1 LSTSS
6 EAKTPWWQSLERQL
20 LTYLSRWSDK
30 WVHIGLVLVFSAWIV
45 VDVLLVGVTGGLAQT
60 TYDNM
65 VRGRVITAPAD
76 PRIVIIDID
85 ESALARMATEFGRWP
100 WPRDTLA
107 SVLDYVEEQQPAA
120 IVWDIIFSD
129 VDRLNPGGD
138 AAFDASAKR
147 SAHSHFGLVRLPKE
161 NDDKSELTQK
171 NLPSLWVQTASQ
183 QTKEFS
189 TVALIP
195 PVLPGVAVKPLG
207 YNNGY
212 VDRDGILRR
221 YRYFERLDDGGM
233 IQSLPMSV
241 VQQVDPQAHAFWL
254 ERFLNKPQKIASD
267 NATQDDVLINWR
279 KKANSYPR
287 VNFADVFALADGAK
301 PKEEV
306 PSFAGKIVIIGS
318 TAPSLHDIHPTPLS
332 STQAGVESLATGI
345 DNALN
350 QRVMREMP
358 KWLGALIAMV
368 MCVGLAFW
376 SYHKSVSSLAAG
388 MLGMPSVMLGI
399 SFLSLNTEHLFLDLN
414 LSAGLGLLFVALLNV
429 ALLNVWVLINKR
441 HWFGDIPPNCHQVS
455 VSAWRLKDSW
465 TDQQL
470 QNMTRVMREH
480 AANCRILL
488 LDTSTPSQRRMIRW
502 RPFANLLALVGPE
515 VELENARKEFEKIF
529 PYLEIKVGRILALES
544 QNEVTPPQI
553 AQLVL
558 QAFTEASP
566 EKIPHQKN

>member
-1 LSTSS
+1 
-6 EAKTPWWQSLERQL
+6 
-20 LTYLSRWSDK
+20 
-30 WVHIGLVLVFSAWIV
+30 VLVFSAWIV
-45 VDVLLVGVTGGLAQT
+45 IDVVLVGVSGGLAQT

-120 IVWDIIFSD
+120 VVWDIIFSD

-138 AAFDASAKR
+138 AAFDAAAKR
-147 SAHSHFGLVRLPKE
+147 STHSHFGLVRLPKT

-171 NLPSLWVQTASQ
+171 NLPSLWVQTAPPES
-183 QTKEFS
+183 KELS

-241 VQQVDPQAHAFWL
+241 VQQVDPKSHAFWL
-254 ERFLNKPQKIASD
+254 ERFLNKPQTIASD

-279 KKANSYPR
+279 KKANVYPR
-287 VNFADVFALADGAK
+287 VNFADVFALADGGK

-350 QRVMREMP
+350 LRVMREMP
-358 KWLGALIAMV
+358 KWLGALIAIV

-429 ALLNVWVLINKR
+429 WVLINKR
-441 HWFGDIPPNCHQVS
+441 HWFGDIPPNCHLVS
-455 VSAWRLKDSW
+455 VSAWRLKDPW

-515 VELENARKEFEKIF
+515 VELENARREFEKTF
-529 PYLEIKVGRILALES
+529 PHLEVKVGRILALES

-566 EKIPHQKN
+566 EKIPHLKN

>member
-1 LSTSS
+1 MSTST
-6 EAKTPWWQSLERQL
+6 EAKTPWWQSLERQF

-30 WVHIGLVLVFSAWIV
+30 WVHIGLVLVFSTWIV

-107 SVLDYVEEQQPAA
+107 SVLDYVEEQRPVAV
-120 IVWDIIFSD
+120 VWDIIFSD

-147 SAHSHFGLVRLPKE
+147 SAHSHFGLVRLPKA
-161 NDDKSELTQK
+161 NDDKSQLTQK
-171 NLPSLWVQTASQ
+171 NLPSLWVQTAPQ
-183 QTKEFS
+183 ETKELA

-195 PVLPGVAVKPLG
+195 PVLPGVAAKPLG

-254 ERFLNKPQKIASD
+254 ERFLNKPQKITTD
-267 NATQDDVLINWR
+267 NATGDDVLINWR

-287 VNFADVFALADGAK
+287 VNFADVFALADGDKAQA
-301 PKEEV
+301 EV

-332 STQAGVESLATGI
+332 SAQAGVESLATGI

-350 QRVMREMP
+350 KRVMREMP
-358 KWLGALIAMV
+358 KWLGALIAIA
-368 MCVGLAFW
+368 MCIGLAFW
-376 SYHKSVSSLAAG
+376 SYFKSVSSLAAG
-388 MLGMPSVMLGI
+388 MLGLPSVMLGI
-399 SFLSLNTEHLFLDLN
+399 SFISLNTEHLFLDLH
-414 LSAGLGLLFVALLNV
+414 LSAALGLLFVALLR
-429 ALLNVWVLINKR
+429 VWFMIQKR
-441 HWFGDIPPNCHQVS
+441 HWCSDMPPELEPLAVWS
-455 VSAWRLKDSW
+455 WRAKEPW
-465 TDQQL
+465 NDQQL
-470 QNMTRVMREH
+470 QSMMRALQTH
-480 AANCRILL
+480 AFDCRIIL
-488 LDTSTPSQRRMIRW
+488 LDITPATSNLVRW
-502 RPFANLLALVGPE
+502 KPFAHLLALVGPDAQLQSAK
-515 VELENARKEFEKIF
+515 VHLEKMAYTMNAQYGVIQGLSHTSPNNKEKIT
-529 PYLEIKVGRILALES
+529 RTALDGW
-544 QNEVTPPQI
+544 
-553 AQLVL
+553 AQLH
-558 QAFTEASP
+558 
-566 EKIPHQKN
+566 PHS

>member
-1 LSTSS
+1 LSTST
-6 EAKTPWWQSLERQL
+6 EAKTPWWQSLERQF
-20 LTYLSRWSDK
+20 LTHLSRWSDK

-120 IVWDIIFSD
+120 VVWDIIFSD

-138 AAFDASAKR
+138 AAFDAAAKR

-171 NLPSLWVQTASQ
+171 NLPNLWVQTAPQES
-183 QTKEFS
+183 KELS
-189 TVALIP
+189 TIALIP

-241 VQQVDPQAHAFWL
+241 VQQVDPQAHTFWL

-267 NATQDDVLINWR
+267 NATEDDVLINWR
-279 KKANSYPR
+279 KKANSYPH

-301 PKEEV
+301 AKEEV
-306 PSFAGKIVIIGS
+306 PSFAGKIVIIGA

-332 STQAGVESLATGI
+332 SAQAGVESLATGI

-350 QRVMREMP
+350 KRAMREMP
-358 KWLGALIAMV
+358 KWLGALIAIV
-368 MCVGLAFW
+368 MCIGLAFW
-376 SYHKSVSSLAAG
+376 SYRNSVSSLAAG
-388 MLGMPSVMLGI
+388 MLGLPSVMLGI
-399 SFLSLNTEHLFLDLN
+399 SFLSLNTEHLFLDLH
-414 LSAGLGLLFVALLNV
+414 LSAALGLLFVALLR
-429 ALLNVWVLINKR
+429 VWFTIQKR
-441 HWFGDIPPNCHQVS
+441 HWCSDMPPDHAPLAVWS
-455 VSAWRLKDSW
+455 WRAKEPW
-465 TDQQL
+465 NDQQL
-470 QNMTRVMREH
+470 QSLMRELQEH
-480 AANCRILL
+480 AFNCRIVL
-488 LDTSTPSQRRMIRW
+488 LDITPAGSNLVRW
-502 RPFANLLALVGPE
+502 KPFAHLLALVGPE
-515 VELENARKEFEKIF
+515 DELQASKLHLQKIAKSMQS
-529 PYLEIKVGRILALES
+529 EQGAILALAKS
-544 QNEVTPPQI
+544 ADNAKQKITRMALDGW
-553 AQLVL
+553 AQLH
-558 QAFTEASP
+558 
-566 EKIPHQKN
+566 PHE

>member
-1 LSTSS
+1 MSTST
-6 EAKTPWWQSLERQL
+6 EAKTPWWQSLERQF
-20 LTYLSRWSDK
+20 LTHLSRWSDK

-120 IVWDIIFSD
+120 VVWDIIFSD

-138 AAFDASAKR
+138 AAFDAAAKR

-171 NLPSLWVQTASQ
+171 NLPNLWVQTAPQES
-183 QTKEFS
+183 KELS
-189 TVALIP
+189 TIALIP

-241 VQQVDPQAHAFWL
+241 VQQVDPQAHTFWL

-267 NATQDDVLINWR
+267 NATEDDVLINWR
-279 KKANSYPR
+279 KKANSYPH
-287 VNFADVFALADGAK
+287 VNFADVFALADGARA
-301 PKEEV
+301 KEEV
-306 PSFAGKIVIIGS
+306 PSFAGKIVIIGA

-332 STQAGVESLATGI
+332 SAQAGVESLATGI

-350 QRVMREMP
+350 KRAMREMP
-358 KWLGALIAMV
+358 KWLGALIAIV
-368 MCVGLAFW
+368 MCIGLAFW
-376 SYHKSVSSLAAG
+376 SYRNSVSSLAAG
-388 MLGMPSVMLGI
+388 MLGLPSVMLGI
-399 SFLSLNTEHLFLDLN
+399 SFLSLNTEHLFLDLH
-414 LSAGLGLLFVALLNV
+414 LSAALGLLFVALLR
-429 ALLNVWVLINKR
+429 VWFTIQKR
-441 HWFGDIPPNCHQVS
+441 HWCSDMPPDHAPLAVWS
-455 VSAWRLKDSW
+455 WRAKEPW
-465 TDQQL
+465 NDQQL
-470 QNMTRVMREH
+470 QSLMRELQEH
-480 AANCRILL
+480 AFNCRIVL
-488 LDTSTPSQRRMIRW
+488 LDITPAGSNLVRW
-502 RPFANLLALVGPE
+502 KPFAHLLALVGPE
-515 VELENARKEFEKIF
+515 DELQASKLHLQKIAKSMQS
-529 PYLEIKVGRILALES
+529 EQGAILALAKS
-544 QNEVTPPQI
+544 ADNAKQKITRMALDGW
-553 AQLVL
+553 AQLH
-558 QAFTEASP
+558 
-566 EKIPHQKN
+566 PHE

>member
-1 LSTSS
+1 MSTST
-6 EAKTPWWQSLERQL
+6 EAKTPWWQSLERQF
-20 LTYLSRWSDK
+20 LTHLSRWSDK

-120 IVWDIIFSD
+120 VVWDIIFSD

-138 AAFDASAKR
+138 AAFDAAAKR

-171 NLPSLWVQTASQ
+171 NLPNLWVQTAPQES
-183 QTKEFS
+183 KELS
-189 TVALIP
+189 TIALIP

-241 VQQVDPQAHAFWL
+241 VQQVDPQAHTFWL

-267 NATQDDVLINWR
+267 NATEDDVLINWR
-279 KKANSYPR
+279 KKANSYPH

-301 PKEEV
+301 AKEEV
-306 PSFAGKIVIIGS
+306 PSFAGKIVIIGA

-332 STQAGVESLATGI
+332 SAQAGVESLATGI

-350 QRVMREMP
+350 KRAMREMP
-358 KWLGALIAMV
+358 KWLGALIAIV
-368 MCVGLAFW
+368 MCIGLAFW
-376 SYHKSVSSLAAG
+376 SYRNSVSSLAAG
-388 MLGMPSVMLGI
+388 MLGLPSVMLGI
-399 SFLSLNTEHLFLDLN
+399 SFLSLNTEHLFLDLH
-414 LSAGLGLLFVALLNV
+414 LSAALGLLFVALLR
-429 ALLNVWVLINKR
+429 VWFTIQKR
-441 HWFGDIPPNCHQVS
+441 HWCSDMPPDHAPLAVWS
-455 VSAWRLKDSW
+455 WRAKEPW
-465 TDQQL
+465 NDQQL
-470 QNMTRVMREH
+470 QSLMRELQEH
-480 AANCRILL
+480 AFNCRIVL
-488 LDTSTPSQRRMIRW
+488 LDITPAGSNLVRW
-502 RPFANLLALVGPE
+502 KPFAHLLALVGPE
-515 VELENARKEFEKIF
+515 DELQASKLHLQKIAKSMQS
-529 PYLEIKVGRILALES
+529 EQGAILALAKS
-544 QNEVTPPQI
+544 ADNAKQKITRMALDGW
-553 AQLVL
+553 AQLH
-558 QAFTEASP
+558 
-566 EKIPHQKN
+566 PHE

>member
-1 LSTSS
+1 M
-6 EAKTPWWQSLERQL
+6 
-20 LTYLSRWSDK
+20 
-30 WVHIGLVLVFSAWIV
+30 HIGLVLVFSAWIV
-45 VDVLLVGVTGGLAQT
+45 IDVVLVGVSGGLAQT

-107 SVLDYVEEQQPAA
+107 SVLDYVEDQQPAA
-120 IVWDIIFSD
+120 VVWDIIFSD

-138 AAFDASAKR
+138 AAFDAAAKR
-147 SAHSHFGLVRLPKE
+147 STHSHFGLVRLPKT

-171 NLPSLWVQTASQ
+171 NLPSLWVQTAPPES
-183 QTKEFS
+183 KELS

-241 VQQVDPQAHAFWL
+241 VQQVDPKAHASWL
-254 ERFLNKPQKIASD
+254 ERFLNKPQTIASD

-279 KKANSYPR
+279 KKANVYPR
-287 VNFADVFALADGAK
+287 VNFADVFALADGGK
-301 PKEEV
+301 SKEEV
-306 PSFAGKIVIIGS
+306 PSVAGKIVIIGS

-350 QRVMREMP
+350 LRVMREMP
-358 KWLGALIAMV
+358 KWLGALIAIV

-376 SYHKSVSSLAAG
+376 SYHKNVSSLAAG

-429 ALLNVWVLINKR
+429 WVLINKR
-441 HWFGDIPPNCHQVS
+441 HWFGDIPPNCHHVS

-470 QNMTRVMREH
+470 QNMTRLMREH

-515 VELENARKEFEKIF
+515 VELENARREFEKTF
-529 PYLEIKVGRILALES
+529 PHLEVKVGRILALES

-566 EKIPHQKN
+566 EKIPHLKN

>member
-1 LSTSS
+1 MSTST
-6 EAKTPWWQSLERQL
+6 EAKTPWWQSLERQF
-20 LTYLSRWSDK
+20 LTHLSRWSDK

-65 VRGRVITAPAD
+65 VRGRVITAPTD

-120 IVWDIIFSD
+120 VVWDIIFSD

-138 AAFDASAKR
+138 AAFDAAAKR

-171 NLPSLWVQTASQ
+171 NLPNLWVQTAPQES
-183 QTKEFS
+183 KELS
-189 TVALIP
+189 TIALIP
-195 PVLPGVAVKPLG
+195 PILPGVAVKPLG

-241 VQQVDPQAHAFWL
+241 VQQVDPQAHTFWL

-267 NATQDDVLINWR
+267 NATEDDVLINWR
-279 KKANSYPR
+279 KKANSYPH

-301 PKEEV
+301 AKEEV
-306 PSFAGKIVIIGS
+306 PSFAGKIVIIGA

-332 STQAGVESLATGI
+332 SAQAGVESLATGI

-350 QRVMREMP
+350 KRAMREMP
-358 KWLGALIAMV
+358 KWLGALIAIV
-368 MCVGLAFW
+368 MCIGLAFW
-376 SYHKSVSSLAAG
+376 SYRNSVSSLAAG
-388 MLGMPSVMLGI
+388 MLGLPSVMLGI
-399 SFLSLNTEHLFLDLN
+399 SFLSLNTEHLFLDLH
-414 LSAGLGLLFVALLNV
+414 LSAALGLLFVALLR
-429 ALLNVWVLINKR
+429 VWFTIQKR
-441 HWFGDIPPNCHQVS
+441 HWCSDMPPDHAPLAVWS
-455 VSAWRLKDSW
+455 WRAKEPW
-465 TDQQL
+465 NDQQL
-470 QNMTRVMREH
+470 QSLMRELQEH
-480 AANCRILL
+480 AFNCRIVL
-488 LDTSTPSQRRMIRW
+488 LDITPAGSNLVRW
-502 RPFANLLALVGPE
+502 KPFAHLLALVGPE
-515 VELENARKEFEKIF
+515 DELQASKFHLQKIAKSMQS
-529 PYLEIKVGRILALES
+529 EQGAILALAKS
-544 QNEVTPPQI
+544 ADNVKQKITRMALDGW
-553 AQLVL
+553 AQLH
-558 QAFTEASP
+558 
-566 EKIPHQKN
+566 PHE

>member
-1 LSTSS
+1 MSTST
-6 EAKTPWWQSLERQL
+6 EAKTPWWQSLERQFL
-20 LTYLSRWSDK
+20 AYLSSWPDK

-65 VRGRVITAPAD
+65 VRGRLITAPAD

-120 IVWDIIFSD
+120 VVWDIIFSD

-138 AAFDASAKR
+138 AAFDAAAKR
-147 SAHSHFGLVRLPKE
+147 SAHSHFGLVRLPKD

-171 NLPSLWVQTASQ
+171 NLPSLWVKTAPQ
-183 QTKEFS
+183 ETKELS

-195 PVLPGVAVKPLG
+195 PVLPGVAARPLG

-254 ERFLNKPQKIASD
+254 ERFLNKAQKVASD
-267 NATQDDVLINWR
+267 NATEDDVLINWR
-279 KKANSYPR
+279 KKANSYPHI
-287 VNFADVFALADGAK
+287 NFADVFALADGDQ
-301 PKEEV
+301 PKEKV

-332 STQAGVESLATGI
+332 SAQPGVESLATGI

-350 QRVMREMP
+350 KRVMREMP
-358 KWLGALIAMV
+358 KWLGALVAIV

-376 SYHKSVSSLAAG
+376 TYHKSVSSLAAG
-388 MLGMPSVMLGI
+388 MLGLPSVMLGI
-399 SFLSLNTEHLFLDLN
+399 SFISLNTEHLFLDLH
-414 LSAGLGLLFVALLNV
+414 LSAALGLLFVALLR
-429 ALLNVWVLINKR
+429 VWFIIQKR
-441 HWFGDIPPNCHQVS
+441 HWCSDMPPLHAPLAVWS
-455 VSAWRLKDSW
+455 WRAQEPW
-465 TDQQL
+465 RDQQL
-470 QNMTRVMREH
+470 QILMRELQAH
-480 AANCRILL
+480 AFNCRIML
-488 LDTSTPSQRRMIRW
+488 LDITPASSNLVRW
-502 RPFANLLALVGPE
+502 KPFANLLALVGPE
-515 VELENARKEFEKIF
+515 SEMQLVKANFEK
-529 PYLEIKVGRILALES
+529 LALSMKATCSEIAKLSES
-544 QNEVTPPQI
+544 SSSHELKETVRRT
-553 AQLVL
+553 ALEGWVQLNPY
-558 QAFTEASP
+558 Q
-566 EKIPHQKN
+566 

>member
-1 LSTSS
+1 M
-6 EAKTPWWQSLERQL
+6 
-20 LTYLSRWSDK
+20 
-30 WVHIGLVLVFSAWIV
+30 LVFSAWIV
-45 VDVLLVGVTGGLAQT
+45 VDVVLVGVSGGLAQT

-120 IVWDIIFSD
+120 VVWDIIFSD

-138 AAFDASAKR
+138 AAFDAAAKR
-147 SAHSHFGLVRLPKE
+147 SAHSHFGLVRLPKT

-171 NLPSLWVQTASQ
+171 NLPSLWVQTAPPES
-183 QTKEFS
+183 KELS

-241 VQQVDPQAHAFWL
+241 VQQVDPKAHAFWL
-254 ERFLNKPQKIASD
+254 ERFLNKPQTIASD

-279 KKANSYPR
+279 KKANVYPR
-287 VNFADVFALADGAK
+287 VNFADVFALADGGK
-301 PKEEV
+301 PKEDV
-306 PSFAGKIVIIGS
+306 PSFAGKIVVIGS

-376 SYHKSVSSLAAG
+376 SYRKSVSSLAAG
-388 MLGMPSVMLGI
+388 MLGMPSVMLGV
-399 SFLSLNTEHLFLDLN
+399 SFLSLNTDHVFLDLN
-414 LSAGLGLLFVALLNV
+414 LSAGLGLLFVALLK
-429 ALLNVWVLINKR
+429 VWSLIQKR
-441 HWFGDIPPNCHQVS
+441 HWFGDVAPDCQQAS
-455 VSAWRLKDSW
+455 VWAWRAKEPW

-470 QNMTRVMREH
+470 QDVVRALREH
-480 AANCRILL
+480 AFNCRILL
-488 LDTSTPSQRRMIRW
+488 LDITPAQSKLVRW
-502 RPFANLLALVGPE
+502 KPFANYLALIGPK
-515 VELENARKEFEKIF
+515 VELDAARQELEKIAVS
-529 PYLEIKVGRILALES
+529 LQAHTGNIMKVDGQSEKPSLQISQLAL
-544 QNEVTPPQI
+544 
-553 AQLVL
+553 
-558 QAFTEASP
+558 QAWTQVSDGAA
-566 EKIPHQKN
+566 HQKTLENRK

>member
-1 LSTSS
+1 M
-6 EAKTPWWQSLERQL
+6 
-20 LTYLSRWSDK
+20 
-30 WVHIGLVLVFSAWIV
+30 LVFSAWIV
-45 VDVLLVGVTGGLAQT
+45 IDVVLVGVSGGLAQT

-107 SVLDYVEEQQPAA
+107 SVLDYVEDQQPAA
-120 IVWDIIFSD
+120 VVWDIIFSD

-138 AAFDASAKR
+138 AAFDAAAKR
-147 SAHSHFGLVRLPKE
+147 STHSHFGLVRLPKT

-171 NLPSLWVQTASQ
+171 NLPSLWVQTAPPES
-183 QTKEFS
+183 KELS

-241 VQQVDPQAHAFWL
+241 VQQVDPKAHAFWL
-254 ERFLNKPQKIASD
+254 ERFLNKPQTIASD

-279 KKANSYPR
+279 KKANVYPR
-287 VNFADVFALADGAK
+287 VNFADVFALADGGK

-350 QRVMREMP
+350 LRVMREMP
-358 KWLGALIAMV
+358 KWLGALIAIV

-376 SYHKSVSSLAAG
+376 SFHKNVSSLAAG

-399 SFLSLNTEHLFLDLN
+399 SF
-414 LSAGLGLLFVALLNV
+414 
-429 ALLNVWVLINKR
+429 
-441 HWFGDIPPNCHQVS
+441 VS
-455 VSAWRLKDSW
+455 VSAWRLKDPW

-502 RPFANLLALVGPE
+502 SPFANLLALVGPE
-515 VELENARKEFEKIF
+515 VELENARREFEKTF
-529 PYLEIKVGRILALES
+529 PHLEVKVGRILALEI

-566 EKIPHQKN
+566 EKIPHLKN

>member
-1 LSTSS
+1 LSTST
-6 EAKTPWWQSLERQL
+6 EAKTPWWQSLERQF
-20 LTYLSRWSDK
+20 LTHLSRWSDK

-120 IVWDIIFSD
+120 VVWDIIFSD

-138 AAFDASAKR
+138 AAFDAAAKR

-171 NLPSLWVQTASQ
+171 NLPNLWVQTAPQES
-183 QTKEFS
+183 KELS
-189 TVALIP
+189 TIALIP

-241 VQQVDPQAHAFWL
+241 VQQVDPQAHTFWL

-267 NATQDDVLINWR
+267 NATEDDVLINWR
-279 KKANSYPR
+279 KKANSYPH

-301 PKEEV
+301 AKEEV
-306 PSFAGKIVIIGS
+306 PSFAGKIVIIGA

-332 STQAGVESLATGI
+332 SAQAGVESLATGI

-350 QRVMREMP
+350 KRAMREMP
-358 KWLGALIAMV
+358 KWLGALIAIV
-368 MCVGLAFW
+368 MCIGLAFW
-376 SYHKSVSSLAAG
+376 SYRNSVSSLAAG
-388 MLGMPSVMLGI
+388 MLGLPSVMLGI
-399 SFLSLNTEHLFLDLN
+399 SFLSLNTEHLFLDLH
-414 LSAGLGLLFVALLNV
+414 LSAALGLLFVALLR
-429 ALLNVWVLINKR
+429 VWFTIQKR
-441 HWFGDIPPNCHQVS
+441 HWCSDMPPDHAPLAVWS
-455 VSAWRLKDSW
+455 WRAKEPW
-465 TDQQL
+465 NDQQL
-470 QNMTRVMREH
+470 QSLMRELQEH
-480 AANCRILL
+480 AFNCRIVL
-488 LDTSTPSQRRMIRW
+488 LDITPAGSNLVRW
-502 RPFANLLALVGPE
+502 KPFAHLLALVGPE
-515 VELENARKEFEKIF
+515 DELQASKFHLQKIAKSMQS
-529 PYLEIKVGRILALES
+529 EQGAILALAKS
-544 QNEVTPPQI
+544 ADNAKQKITRMALDGW
-553 AQLVL
+553 AQLH
-558 QAFTEASP
+558 
-566 EKIPHQKN
+566 PHE

>member
-1 LSTSS
+1 MSTST
-6 EAKTPWWQSLERQL
+6 EAKTPWWQSLERQF
-20 LTYLSRWSDK
+20 LTHLSRWSDK

-65 VRGRVITAPAD
+65 VRGRVITAPTD

-120 IVWDIIFSD
+120 VVWDIIFSD

-138 AAFDASAKR
+138 AAFDAAAKR

-171 NLPSLWVQTASQ
+171 NLPNLWVQTAPQES
-183 QTKEFS
+183 KELS
-189 TVALIP
+189 TIALIP
-195 PVLPGVAVKPLG
+195 PILPGVAVKPLG

-241 VQQVDPQAHAFWL
+241 VQQVDPQAHTFWL

-267 NATQDDVLINWR
+267 NATEDDVLINWR
-279 KKANSYPR
+279 KKANSYPH

-301 PKEEV
+301 AKEEV
-306 PSFAGKIVIIGS
+306 PSFAGKIVIIGA

-332 STQAGVESLATGI
+332 SAQAGVESLATGI

-350 QRVMREMP
+350 KRAMREMP
-358 KWLGALIAMV
+358 KWLGALIAIV
-368 MCVGLAFW
+368 MCIGLAFW
-376 SYHKSVSSLAAG
+376 SYRNSVSSLAAG
-388 MLGMPSVMLGI
+388 MLGLPSVMLGI
-399 SFLSLNTEHLFLDLN
+399 SFLSLNTEHLFLDLH
-414 LSAGLGLLFVALLNV
+414 LSAALGLLFVALLR
-429 ALLNVWVLINKR
+429 VWFTIQKR
-441 HWFGDIPPNCHQVS
+441 HWCSDMPPDHAPLAVWS
-455 VSAWRLKDSW
+455 WRAKEPW
-465 TDQQL
+465 NDQQL
-470 QNMTRVMREH
+470 QSLMRELQEH
-480 AANCRILL
+480 AFNCRIVL
-488 LDTSTPSQRRMIRW
+488 LDITPAGSNLVRW
-502 RPFANLLALVGPE
+502 KPFAHLLALVGPE
-515 VELENARKEFEKIF
+515 DELQASKFHLQKIAKSMQS
-529 PYLEIKVGRILALES
+529 EQGAILALAKS
-544 QNEVTPPQI
+544 ADNAKQKITRMALDGW
-553 AQLVL
+553 AQLH
-558 QAFTEASP
+558 
-566 EKIPHQKN
+566 PHE

>member
-1 LSTSS
+1 LSTST
-6 EAKTPWWQSLERQL
+6 EAKTPWWQSLERQF

-120 IVWDIIFSD
+120 VVWDIIFSD

-138 AAFDASAKR
+138 AAFDAAAKR

-171 NLPSLWVQTASQ
+171 NLPSLWVQTAPQ
-183 QTKEFS
+183 DTKEFS
-189 TVALIP
+189 TIALIP

-233 IQSLPMSV
+233 IQSLSV
-241 VQQVDPQAHAFWL
+241 AQQVDPQAHAFWL
-254 ERFLNKPQKIASD
+254 ERFINKPQKVTSD
-267 NATQDDVLINWR
+267 NATEDDVLINWR
-279 KKANSYPR
+279 KKANSYPH
-287 VNFADVFALADGAK
+287 VNFADVFALADGGEAK
-301 PKEEV
+301 EDV
-306 PSFAGKIVIIGS
+306 PSFAGKIVIIGA

-332 STQAGVESLATGI
+332 SAQAGVESLATGI

-350 QRVMREMP
+350 KRAMREMP
-358 KWLGALIAMV
+358 KWLGALIAIL
-368 MCVGLAFW
+368 MCFGLAFW
-376 SYHKSVSSLAAG
+376 SYRKSVSSLAAG
-388 MLGMPSVMLGI
+388 MLGLPSVMLGI
-399 SFLSLNTEHLFLDLN
+399 SFLSLNTEHLFLDLH
-414 LSAGLGLLFVALLNV
+414 LSAALGLLFVALLR
-429 ALLNVWVLINKR
+429 VWFTIQKR
-441 HWFGDIPPNCHQVS
+441 HWCSDMPPMHAPIAVWN
-455 VSAWRLKDSW
+455 WRADEPW
-465 TDQQL
+465 NDQQL
-470 QNMTRVMREH
+470 QSLMRELQAH
-480 AANCRILL
+480 AFNCRIVL
-488 LDTSTPSQRRMIRW
+488 LDITPATSNLVRW
-502 RPFANLLALVGPE
+502 KPFAHLLALVGPE
-515 VELENARKEFEKIF
+515 SELQSAK
-529 PYLEIKVGRILALES
+529 PYLETIAHSMKAKHGEILGLSNTSHNAKEKITRIALEGW
-544 QNEVTPPQI
+544 
-553 AQLVL
+553 AQLH
-558 QAFTEASP
+558 
-566 EKIPHQKN
+566 PHE

>member
-1 LSTSS
+1 MLTST
-6 EAKTPWWQSLERQL
+6 EAKAPWWQSLERQF
-20 LTYLSRWSDK
+20 LTYLARWSDH
-30 WVHIGLVLVFSAWIV
+30 WVHIGLVLLFSAWII

-65 VRGRVITAPAD
+65 VRGRVITASPD

-107 SVLDYVEEQQPAA
+107 SVLDYVEEQKPAA

-129 VDRLNPGGD
+129 ADRLNPGGD
-138 AAFDASAKR
+138 AAFDAAAKR
-147 SAHSHFGLVRLPKE
+147 STHSHFGLVRLPKD
-161 NDDKSELTQK
+161 NDDKSQITHQ
-171 NLPSLWVQTASQ
+171 NLPNLWVQPPQTDSQ
-183 QTKEFS
+183 NFS

-195 PVLPGVAVKPLG
+195 PVLPGVAGKPLG

-221 YRYFERLDDGGM
+221 YRYFEKLDDGSM

-241 VQQVDPQAHAFWL
+241 AQRVEPSAHAFWL
-254 ERFLNKPQKIASD
+254 NRFLNKPQKIASD
-267 NATQDDVLINWR
+267 NATEDDVLINWR

-301 PKEEV
+301 PKEDV
-306 PSFAGKIVIIGS
+306 PSFAGKVVIIGS

-358 KWLGALIAMV
+358 KWLGAFIAMM

-376 SYHKSVSSLAAG
+376 SYHKNVSSLAAG
-388 MLGMPSVMLGI
+388 MLGLPSVMLGI

-429 ALLNVWVLINKR
+429 WVLVNKR
-441 HWFGDIPPNCHQVS
+441 HWFGDIPPNCQQVS
-455 VSAWRLKDSW
+455 VWAWRLHESW

-470 QNMTRVMREH
+470 QHMTRVMREH

-488 LDTSTPSQRRMIRW
+488 LDTATPAQRRLIRW
-502 RPFANLLALVGPE
+502 RPFANLLALVGPKN
-515 VELENARKEFEKIF
+515 ELENARKEFEKTDSNVVV
-529 PYLEIKVGRILALES
+529 KVGHILALES
-544 QNEVTPPQI
+544 QKEVTPQQI
-553 AQLVL
+553 AQTAL
-558 QAFTEASP
+558 QAFAEISQAEIQP
-566 EKIPHQKN
+566 QKN

>member
-1 LSTSS
+1 MSTST
-6 EAKTPWWQSLERQL
+6 EAKTPWWQSLERQF
-20 LTYLSRWSDK
+20 LTHLSRWSDK

-65 VRGRVITAPAD
+65 VRGRVITAPTD

-120 IVWDIIFSD
+120 VVWDIIFSD

-138 AAFDASAKR
+138 AAFDAAAKR

-171 NLPSLWVQTASQ
+171 NLPNLWVQTAPQES
-183 QTKEFS
+183 KELS
-189 TVALIP
+189 TIALIP

-241 VQQVDPQAHAFWL
+241 VQQVDPQAHTFWL

-267 NATQDDVLINWR
+267 NATEDDVLINWR
-279 KKANSYPR
+279 KKANSYPH
-287 VNFADVFALADGAK
+287 VNFADVFALADGARA
-301 PKEEV
+301 KEEV
-306 PSFAGKIVIIGS
+306 PSFAGKIVIIGA

-332 STQAGVESLATGI
+332 SAQAGVESLATGI

-350 QRVMREMP
+350 KRAMREMP
-358 KWLGALIAMV
+358 KWLGALIAIV
-368 MCVGLAFW
+368 MCIGLAFW
-376 SYHKSVSSLAAG
+376 SYRNSVSSLAAG
-388 MLGMPSVMLGI
+388 MLGLPSVMLGI
-399 SFLSLNTEHLFLDLN
+399 SFLSLNTEHLFLDLH
-414 LSAGLGLLFVALLNV
+414 LSAALGLLFVALLR
-429 ALLNVWVLINKR
+429 VWFTIQKR
-441 HWFGDIPPNCHQVS
+441 HWCSDMPPDHAPLAVWS
-455 VSAWRLKDSW
+455 WRAKEPW
-465 TDQQL
+465 NDQQL
-470 QNMTRVMREH
+470 QSLMRELQEH
-480 AANCRILL
+480 AFNCRIVL
-488 LDTSTPSQRRMIRW
+488 LDITPAGSNLVRW
-502 RPFANLLALVGPE
+502 KPFAHLLALVGPE
-515 VELENARKEFEKIF
+515 DELQASKLHLQKIAKSMQS
-529 PYLEIKVGRILALES
+529 EQGAILALAKS
-544 QNEVTPPQI
+544 AADNAKQKITRMALDGW
-553 AQLVL
+553 AQLH
-558 QAFTEASP
+558 
-566 EKIPHQKN
+566 PHE

>member
-1 LSTSS
+1 MSTST
-6 EAKTPWWQSLERQL
+6 EAKTPWWQSLERQF
-20 LTYLSRWSDK
+20 LTHLSRWSDK

-120 IVWDIIFSD
+120 VVWDIIFSD

-138 AAFDASAKR
+138 AAFDAAAKR

-171 NLPSLWVQTASQ
+171 NLPNLWVQTAPQES
-183 QTKEFS
+183 KELS
-189 TVALIP
+189 TIALIP

-241 VQQVDPQAHAFWL
+241 VQQVDPQAHTFWL

-267 NATQDDVLINWR
+267 NATEDDVLINWR
-279 KKANSYPR
+279 KKANSYPH

-301 PKEEV
+301 AKEEV
-306 PSFAGKIVIIGS
+306 PSFAGKIVIIGA

-332 STQAGVESLATGI
+332 SAQAGVESLATGI

-350 QRVMREMP
+350 KRAMREMP
-358 KWLGALIAMV
+358 KWLGALIAIV
-368 MCVGLAFW
+368 MCIGLAFW
-376 SYHKSVSSLAAG
+376 SYRNSVSSLAAG
-388 MLGMPSVMLGI
+388 MLGLPSVMLGI
-399 SFLSLNTEHLFLDLN
+399 SFLSLNTEHLFLDLH
-414 LSAGLGLLFVALLNV
+414 LSAALGLLFVALLR
-429 ALLNVWVLINKR
+429 VWFTIQKR
-441 HWFGDIPPNCHQVS
+441 HWCSDMPPDHAPLAVWS
-455 VSAWRLKDSW
+455 WRAKEPW
-465 TDQQL
+465 NDQQL
-470 QNMTRVMREH
+470 QSLMRELQEH
-480 AANCRILL
+480 AFNCRIVL
-488 LDTSTPSQRRMIRW
+488 LDITPAGSNLVRW
-502 RPFANLLALVGPE
+502 KPFAHLLALVGPE
-515 VELENARKEFEKIF
+515 DELQASKFHLQKIAKSMQS
-529 PYLEIKVGRILALES
+529 EQGAILALAKS
-544 QNEVTPPQI
+544 ADNAKQKITRMALDGW
-553 AQLVL
+553 AQLH
-558 QAFTEASP
+558 
-566 EKIPHQKN
+566 PHE

>member
-1 LSTSS
+1 MSTST

-65 VRGRVITAPAD
+65 VRGRIITAPAD

-85 ESALARMATEFGRWP
+85 ESALARMAKEFGRWP

-120 IVWDIIFSD
+120 VVWDIIFSD

-138 AAFDASAKR
+138 AAFDAAAKR

-171 NLPSLWVQTASQ
+171 NLPNLWVQTAPQ
-183 QTKEFS
+183 DTKEFS
-189 TVALIP
+189 TIALIP
-195 PVLPGVAVKPLG
+195 PALPGVAVKPLG

-221 YRYFERLDDGGM
+221 YRYFERLDDGAM

-241 VQQVDPQAHAFWL
+241 AQQVDPQAHAFWL
-254 ERFLNKPQKIASD
+254 ERFINKPQKVTSD
-267 NATQDDVLINWR
+267 NATEDDVLINWR
-279 KKANSYPR
+279 KKTNSYPHI
-287 VNFADVFALADGAK
+287 NFADVFALADGGEAK
-301 PKEEV
+301 EDV
-306 PSFAGKIVIIGS
+306 PSFAGKIVIIGA

-332 STQAGVESLATGI
+332 SAQAGVESLATGI

-350 QRVMREMP
+350 KRAMREMP
-358 KWLGALIAMV
+358 KWLGALIAIF
-368 MCVGLAFW
+368 MCIGLAFW

-388 MLGMPSVMLGI
+388 MLGLPSVMLGI
-399 SFLSLNTEHLFLDLN
+399 SFLSLNTEHLFLDLH
-414 LSAGLGLLFVALLNV
+414 LSAALGLLFVALLR
-429 ALLNVWVLINKR
+429 VWFTIQKR
-441 HWFGDIPPNCHQVS
+441 HWCSDMPPTHAPLAVWN
-455 VSAWRLKDSW
+455 WRADEPWK
-465 TDQQL
+465 DQQL
-470 QNMTRVMREH
+470 QSLMRELQAH
-480 AANCRILL
+480 AFNCRIVL
-488 LDTSTPSQRRMIRW
+488 LDITPATSYVVRW
-502 RPFANLLALVGPE
+502 KPFAHLLALVGPE
-515 VELENARKEFEKIF
+515 SELQSAK
-529 PYLEIKVGRILALES
+529 PYLETIAHSMKAKHGEILSLSDTSHNAKEKITRMALDGW
-544 QNEVTPPQI
+544 
-553 AQLVL
+553 AQLH
-558 QAFTEASP
+558 P
-566 EKIPHQKN
+566 MNNC

>member
-1 LSTSS
+1 MSTST
-6 EAKTPWWQSLERQL
+6 EAKTPWWQSLERQF

-45 VDVLLVGVTGGLAQT
+45 VDVLFVGVTGGLAQT

-107 SVLDYVEEQQPAA
+107 SVLDFVEDQQPAA
-120 IVWDIIFSD
+120 VVWDIIFSD

-138 AAFDASAKR
+138 AAFDAAAKR
-147 SAHSHFGLVRLPKE
+147 STHSHFGLVRLPKT

-171 NLPSLWVQTASQ
+171 NLPSLWVQAAPPES
-183 QTKEFS
+183 KELS

-195 PVLPGVAVKPLG
+195 PVLPGVAIKPLG

-241 VQQVDPQAHAFWL
+241 VQQVDPKAHAFWL
-254 ERFLNKPQKIASD
+254 ERFLNKPQIIASD

-279 KKANSYPR
+279 KKANAYPR
-287 VNFADVFALADGAK
+287 VNFADVFALADGGK

-399 SFLSLNTEHLFLDLN
+399 SFLSLNTDHVFLDLN
-414 LSAGLGLLFVALLNV
+414 LSAGLGLLFVALLK
-429 ALLNVWVLINKR
+429 VWSLIQKR
-441 HWFGDIPPNCHQVS
+441 HWFGDVAPDCQQAS
-455 VSAWRLKDSW
+455 VWAWRANEPW

-470 QNMTRVMREH
+470 QDLVRALREH
-480 AANCRILL
+480 AFNSRILL
-488 LDTSTPSQRRMIRW
+488 LDITPAQSKLVRW
-502 RPFANLLALVGPE
+502 KPFANYLALIGPK
-515 VELENARKEFEKIF
+515 VELDAARQELEKIAVSLQAHTGNILTV
-529 PYLEIKVGRILALES
+529 PDQSEKPSLQISQLAL
-544 QNEVTPPQI
+544 
-553 AQLVL
+553 
-558 QAFTEASP
+558 QAWTQVSDGDA
-566 EKIPHQKN
+566 HQKTLENRK

>member
-1 LSTSS
+1 MSTST
-6 EAKTPWWQSLERQL
+6 EAKTPWWQSLERQF
-20 LTYLSRWSDK
+20 LTHLSRWSDK

-65 VRGRVITAPAD
+65 VRGRVITAPTD

-120 IVWDIIFSD
+120 VVWDIIFSD

-138 AAFDASAKR
+138 AAFDAAAKR

-171 NLPSLWVQTASQ
+171 NLPNLWVQTAPQES
-183 QTKEFS
+183 KELS
-189 TVALIP
+189 TIALIP

-241 VQQVDPQAHAFWL
+241 VQQVDPQAHTFWL

-267 NATQDDVLINWR
+267 NATEDDVLINWR
-279 KKANSYPR
+279 KKANSYPH

-301 PKEEV
+301 AKEEV
-306 PSFAGKIVIIGS
+306 PSFAGKIVIIGA

-332 STQAGVESLATGI
+332 SAQAGVESLATGI

-350 QRVMREMP
+350 KRAMREMP
-358 KWLGALIAMV
+358 KWLGALIAIV
-368 MCVGLAFW
+368 MCIGLAFW
-376 SYHKSVSSLAAG
+376 SYRNSVSSLAAG
-388 MLGMPSVMLGI
+388 MLGLPSVMLGI
-399 SFLSLNTEHLFLDLN
+399 SFLSLNTEHLFLDLH
-414 LSAGLGLLFVALLNV
+414 LSAALGLLFVALLR
-429 ALLNVWVLINKR
+429 AWFTIQKR
-441 HWFGDIPPNCHQVS
+441 HWCSDMPPDHAPLAVWS
-455 VSAWRLKDSW
+455 WRAKEPW
-465 TDQQL
+465 NDQQL
-470 QNMTRVMREH
+470 QSLMRELQEH
-480 AANCRILL
+480 AFNCRIVL
-488 LDTSTPSQRRMIRW
+488 LDITPAGSNLVRW
-502 RPFANLLALVGPE
+502 KPFAHLLALVGPE
-515 VELENARKEFEKIF
+515 DELQASKFHLQKIAKSMQS
-529 PYLEIKVGRILALES
+529 EQGAILALAKS
-544 QNEVTPPQI
+544 ADNAKQKITRMALDGW
-553 AQLVL
+553 AQLH
-558 QAFTEASP
+558 
-566 EKIPHQKN
+566 PHE

>member
-1 LSTSS
+1 M
-6 EAKTPWWQSLERQL
+6 
-20 LTYLSRWSDK
+20 
-30 WVHIGLVLVFSAWIV
+30 LVFSAWIV
-45 VDVLLVGVTGGLAQT
+45 IDVVLVGVSGGLAQT

-120 IVWDIIFSD
+120 VVWDIIFSD

-138 AAFDASAKR
+138 AAFDAAAKR
-147 SAHSHFGLVRLPKE
+147 STHSHFGLVRLPKT

-171 NLPSLWVQTASQ
+171 NLPSLWVQTAPPES
-183 QTKEFS
+183 KELS

-241 VQQVDPQAHAFWL
+241 VQQVDPKSHAFWL
-254 ERFLNKPQKIASD
+254 ERFLNKPQTIASD

-279 KKANSYPR
+279 KKANVYPR
-287 VNFADVFALADGAK
+287 VNFADVFALADGGK

-350 QRVMREMP
+350 LRVMREMP
-358 KWLGALIAMV
+358 KWLGALIAIV

-429 ALLNVWVLINKR
+429 WVLINKR
-441 HWFGDIPPNCHQVS
+441 HWFGDIPPNCHHVS

-515 VELENARKEFEKIF
+515 VELENARREFEKTF
-529 PYLEIKVGRILALES
+529 PHLEVKVGRILALES

-566 EKIPHQKN
+566 EKIPHLKN

>member
-1 LSTSS
+1 M
-6 EAKTPWWQSLERQL
+6 PWWQSLERQF
-20 LTYLSRWSDK
+20 LTHLSRLSDK

-120 IVWDIIFSD
+120 VVWDIIFSD

-138 AAFDASAKR
+138 AAFDAAAKR

-171 NLPSLWVQTASQ
+171 NLPNLWVQTAPQES
-183 QTKEFS
+183 KELS
-189 TVALIP
+189 TIALIP

-241 VQQVDPQAHAFWL
+241 VQQVDPQAHTFWL

-267 NATQDDVLINWR
+267 NATEDDVLINWR
-279 KKANSYPR
+279 KKANSYPH

-301 PKEEV
+301 AKEEV
-306 PSFAGKIVIIGS
+306 PSFAGKIVIIGA

-332 STQAGVESLATGI
+332 SAQAGVESLATGI

-350 QRVMREMP
+350 KRAMREMP
-358 KWLGALIAMV
+358 KWLGALIAIV
-368 MCVGLAFW
+368 MCIGLAFW
-376 SYHKSVSSLAAG
+376 SYRNSVSSLAAG
-388 MLGMPSVMLGI
+388 MLGLPSVMLGI
-399 SFLSLNTEHLFLDLN
+399 SFLSLNTEHLFLDLH
-414 LSAGLGLLFVALLNV
+414 LSAALGLLFVALLR
-429 ALLNVWVLINKR
+429 VWFTIQKR
-441 HWFGDIPPNCHQVS
+441 HWCSDMPPDHAPLAVWS
-455 VSAWRLKDSW
+455 WRAKEPW
-465 TDQQL
+465 NDQQL
-470 QNMTRVMREH
+470 QSLMRELQEH
-480 AANCRILL
+480 AFNCRIVL
-488 LDTSTPSQRRMIRW
+488 LDITPAGSNLVRW
-502 RPFANLLALVGPE
+502 KPFAHLLALVGPE
-515 VELENARKEFEKIF
+515 DELQASKFHLQKIAKSMQS
-529 PYLEIKVGRILALES
+529 EQGAILALAKS
-544 QNEVTPPQI
+544 ADNVKQKITRMALDGW
-553 AQLVL
+553 AQLH
-558 QAFTEASP
+558 
-566 EKIPHQKN
+566 PHE

>member
-1 LSTSS
+1 LSTST
-6 EAKTPWWQSLERQL
+6 EAKTPWWQSLERQF
-20 LTYLSRWSDK
+20 LTHLSRWSDK

-65 VRGRVITAPAD
+65 VRGRVITAPTD

-120 IVWDIIFSD
+120 VVWDIIFSD

-138 AAFDASAKR
+138 AAFDAAAKR

-171 NLPSLWVQTASQ
+171 NLPNLWVQTAPQES
-183 QTKEFS
+183 KELS
-189 TVALIP
+189 TIALIP

-241 VQQVDPQAHAFWL
+241 VQQVDPQAHTFWL

-267 NATQDDVLINWR
+267 NATEDDVLINWR
-279 KKANSYPR
+279 KKANSYPH
-287 VNFADVFALADGAK
+287 VNFADVFALADGARA
-301 PKEEV
+301 KEEV
-306 PSFAGKIVIIGS
+306 PSFAGKIVIIGA

-332 STQAGVESLATGI
+332 SAQAGVESLATGI

-350 QRVMREMP
+350 KRAMREMP
-358 KWLGALIAMV
+358 KWLGALIAIV
-368 MCVGLAFW
+368 MCIGLAFW
-376 SYHKSVSSLAAG
+376 SYRNSVSSLAAG
-388 MLGMPSVMLGI
+388 MLGLPSVMLGI
-399 SFLSLNTEHLFLDLN
+399 SFLSLNTEHLFLDLH
-414 LSAGLGLLFVALLNV
+414 LSAALGLLFVALLR
-429 ALLNVWVLINKR
+429 VWFTIQKR
-441 HWFGDIPPNCHQVS
+441 HWCSDMPPDHAPLAVWS
-455 VSAWRLKDSW
+455 WRAKEPW
-465 TDQQL
+465 NDQQL
-470 QNMTRVMREH
+470 QSLMRELQEH
-480 AANCRILL
+480 AFNCRIVL
-488 LDTSTPSQRRMIRW
+488 LDITPAGSNLVRW
-502 RPFANLLALVGPE
+502 KPFAHLLALVGPE
-515 VELENARKEFEKIF
+515 DELQASKLHLQKIAKSMQS
-529 PYLEIKVGRILALES
+529 EQGAILALAKS
-544 QNEVTPPQI
+544 ADNAKQKITRMALDGW
-553 AQLVL
+553 AQLH
-558 QAFTEASP
+558 
-566 EKIPHQKN
+566 PHE

>member
-1 LSTSS
+1 LSTST
-6 EAKTPWWQSLERQL
+6 EAKTPWWQSLERQF
-20 LTYLSRWSDK
+20 LTHLSRWSDK

-65 VRGRVITAPAD
+65 VRGRVITAPTD

-120 IVWDIIFSD
+120 VVWDIIFSD

-138 AAFDASAKR
+138 AAFDAAAKR

-171 NLPSLWVQTASQ
+171 NLPNLWVQTAPQES
-183 QTKEFS
+183 KELS
-189 TVALIP
+189 TIALIP

-241 VQQVDPQAHAFWL
+241 VQQVDPQAHTFWL

-267 NATQDDVLINWR
+267 NATEDDVLINWR
-279 KKANSYPR
+279 KKANSYPH

-301 PKEEV
+301 AKEEV
-306 PSFAGKIVIIGS
+306 PSFAGKIVIIGA

-332 STQAGVESLATGI
+332 SAQAGVESLATGI

-350 QRVMREMP
+350 KRAMREMP
-358 KWLGALIAMV
+358 KWLGALIAIV
-368 MCVGLAFW
+368 MCIGLAFW
-376 SYHKSVSSLAAG
+376 SYRNSVSSLAAG
-388 MLGMPSVMLGI
+388 MLGLPSVMLGI
-399 SFLSLNTEHLFLDLN
+399 SFLSLNTEHLFLDLH
-414 LSAGLGLLFVALLNV
+414 LSAALGLLFVALLR
-429 ALLNVWVLINKR
+429 VWFTIQKR
-441 HWFGDIPPNCHQVS
+441 HWCSDMPPDHAPLAVWS
-455 VSAWRLKDSW
+455 WRAKEPW
-465 TDQQL
+465 NDQQL
-470 QNMTRVMREH
+470 QSLMRELQEH
-480 AANCRILL
+480 AFNCRIVL
-488 LDTSTPSQRRMIRW
+488 LDITPAGSNLVRW
-502 RPFANLLALVGPE
+502 KPFAHLLALVGPE
-515 VELENARKEFEKIF
+515 DELQASKFHLQKIAKSMQS
-529 PYLEIKVGRILALES
+529 EQGAILALAKS
-544 QNEVTPPQI
+544 ADNAKQKITRMALDGW
-553 AQLVL
+553 AQLH
-558 QAFTEASP
+558 
-566 EKIPHQKN
+566 PHE

>member
-1 LSTSS
+1 MSTST

-20 LTYLSRWSDK
+20 LTHLSRWSDK

-65 VRGRVITAPAD
+65 VRGRVITAPTD

-120 IVWDIIFSD
+120 VVWDIIFSD

-138 AAFDASAKR
+138 AAFDAAAKR

-171 NLPSLWVQTASQ
+171 NLPNLWVQTAPQES
-183 QTKEFS
+183 KELS
-189 TVALIP
+189 TIALIP

-241 VQQVDPQAHAFWL
+241 VQQVDPQAHTFWL

-267 NATQDDVLINWR
+267 NATEDDVLINWR
-279 KKANSYPR
+279 KKANSYPH

-301 PKEEV
+301 AKEEV
-306 PSFAGKIVIIGS
+306 PSFAGKIVIIGA

-332 STQAGVESLATGI
+332 SAQAGVESLATGI

-350 QRVMREMP
+350 KRAMREMP
-358 KWLGALIAMV
+358 KWLGALIAIV
-368 MCVGLAFW
+368 MCIGLAFW
-376 SYHKSVSSLAAG
+376 SYRNSVSSLAAG
-388 MLGMPSVMLGI
+388 MLGLPSVMLGI
-399 SFLSLNTEHLFLDLN
+399 SFLSLNTEHLFLDLH
-414 LSAGLGLLFVALLNV
+414 LSAALGLLFVALLR
-429 ALLNVWVLINKR
+429 AWFTIQKR
-441 HWFGDIPPNCHQVS
+441 HWCSDMPPDHAPLAVWS
-455 VSAWRLKDSW
+455 WRAKEPW
-465 TDQQL
+465 NDQQL
-470 QNMTRVMREH
+470 QSLMRELQEH
-480 AANCRILL
+480 AFNCRIVL
-488 LDTSTPSQRRMIRW
+488 LDITPAGSNLVRW
-502 RPFANLLALVGPE
+502 KPFAHLLALVGPE
-515 VELENARKEFEKIF
+515 DELQASKFHLQKIAKSMQS
-529 PYLEIKVGRILALES
+529 EQGAILALAKS
-544 QNEVTPPQI
+544 ADNAKQKITRMALDGW
-553 AQLVL
+553 AQLH
-558 QAFTEASP
+558 
-566 EKIPHQKN
+566 PHE

>member
-1 LSTSS
+1 MSTST
-6 EAKTPWWQSLERQL
+6 EAKTPWWQSLERQF

-107 SVLDYVEEQQPAA
+107 TVLDYVEEQQPAA
-120 IVWDIIFSD
+120 VVWDIIFSD

-138 AAFDASAKR
+138 AAFDAAAKR
-147 SAHSHFGLVRLPKE
+147 SAHSHFGLVRLPKA

-171 NLPSLWVQTASQ
+171 NLPSLWIQTAPPE
-183 QTKEFS
+183 TKELA

-254 ERFLNKPQKIASD
+254 ERFLNKPQKITTD
-267 NATQDDVLINWR
+267 NATEDDVLINWR
-279 KKANSYPR
+279 KKANSYPH

-301 PKEEV
+301 AQEEV

-332 STQAGVESLATGI
+332 SAQAGVESLATGI

-350 QRVMREMP
+350 KRAMREMP
-358 KWLGALIAMV
+358 KWLGALIAIA
-368 MCVGLAFW
+368 MCIGLAFW
-376 SYHKSVSSLAAG
+376 SYRKSVSSLAAG
-388 MLGMPSVMLGI
+388 MLGLPSLMLGI
-399 SFLSLNTEHLFLDLN
+399 SFLSLNTEHLFLDLH
-414 LSAGLGLLFVALLNV
+414 LSAALGLLFVALLR
-429 ALLNVWVLINKR
+429 VWFTIQKR
-441 HWFGDIPPNCHQVS
+441 HWCSDMPPTHAPLAVWN
-455 VSAWRLKDSW
+455 WRAKEPW
-465 TDQQL
+465 NDQQL
-470 QNMTRVMREH
+470 QSLMRELQAH
-480 AANCRILL
+480 AFNCRIVL
-488 LDTSTPSQRRMIRW
+488 LDITPATSNLVRW
-502 RPFANLLALVGPE
+502 KPFANLLALVGPE
-515 VELENARKEFEKIF
+515 PELQNAKQHLEVIAQNMKAQHGEILGLSGDSENVKEKIT
-529 PYLEIKVGRILALES
+529 RIALEGW
-544 QNEVTPPQI
+544 
-553 AQLVL
+553 AQLH
-558 QAFTEASP
+558 
-566 EKIPHQKN
+566 PHE